1 MVKELVKDESYIV
14 KRIIDYD
21 EQEYYN
27 NSFPIEVDMKTNKFD
42 CTGMGSEIK
51 ETACF

>member
-27 NSFPIEVDMKTNKFD
+27 NSFPIEVDLKTKK
-42 CTGMGSEIK
+42 I
-51 ETACF
+51 

>member
-1 MVKELVKDESYIV
+1 MVKELIKDEKYIV

-27 NSFPIEVDMKTNKFD
+27 NSFPIEVDLKAKQ
-42 CTGMGSEIK
+42 I
-51 ETACF
+51 